1 MKIGTTVPL
10 MEPGWDRAQFKQWVE
25 TIDQAPWN
33 SLSIGERINFSNPE
47 FMTSL
52 AACAAWS
59 ENLELISTI
68 SIATM
73 HNPVL
78 LAKQFATIDL
88 ISDGRLTVGVGV
100 GGRKEDYDA
109 IGADWG
115 KRRLANLENC
125 CNTMRRVW
133 KGEKV
138 VESAKRIVEP
148 LPCQPGGPKI
158 LAGSIG
164 PKSVHAA
171 GRFSDGL
178 SGFSFTASLDE
189 IKHSFEQMRAAWADA
204 GREGSPRLVASFWYG
219 LEAKGKQQMIEHLT
233 RYLNFMPDDVVAML
247 LPESGFNGSVAD
259 LKDFI
264 GEIKAL
270 GADDIILVP
279 TSKDLSEVDLLAG
292 ALF

>member
-10 MEPGWDRAQFKQWVE
+10 MEPDWDRKQFKQWVE
-25 TIDQAPWN
+25 TIDRGPWN
-33 SLSIGERINFSNPE
+33 SLSIGERINFHNPE

-52 AACAAWS
+52 SACAAWS
-59 ENLELISTI
+59 DRVELIPTI
-68 SIATM
+68 SVATM

-88 ISDGRLTVGVGV
+88 ISEGRLTVGVGV

-109 IGADWG
+109 VGADWG
-115 KRRLANLENC
+115 KRRLANLESC
-125 CNTMRRVW
+125 CDTMRQVW
-133 KGEKV
+133 RGEKV

-148 LPCQPGGPKI
+148 LPSQPGGPKI
-158 LAGSIG
+158 LSGSIG
-164 PKSVHAA
+164 PKSIHAA

-189 IKHSFEQMRAAWADA
+189 IKHSFEKMRSAWADA
-204 GREGSPRLVASFWYG
+204 GRDGSPRLVASFWYG
-219 LEAKGKQQMIEHLT
+219 LEAKGKKQMIEHLT
-233 RYLNFMPDDVVAML
+233 RYLNFMPDDVVAMM

-264 GEIKAL
+264 AEIKAL

-279 TSKDLSEVDLLAG
+279 TSKDLSDVALLAG
-292 ALF
+292 ELF